1 MGANEMQQIIEW
13 GNMSNTE
20 IRMKLSSLEEEYTS
34 IKNKINSLLTQL
46 DELDNEYIKG
56 KREIENRSKI

>member
-1 MGANEMQQIIEW
+1 MGANEMQQVIEW